1 MPTTRGPL
9 PSLSSMISPARYGRL
24 TQDSFKEITTYW
36 LKEINNYADAN
47 VKILL
52 IGNKS
57 DSSDRKIDA
66 SRGAQLA
73 ETNGW
78 LFFECSAK
86 KGDNVSEA
94 FLQMTRSLIESK
106 YWVLTQ
112 EEQEEGWKEQE
123 ESARHN
129 LHPNG

>member
-1 MPTTRGPL
+1 ME
-9 PSLSSMISPARYGRL
+9 
-24 TQDSFKEITTYW
+24 DSFKEITTYW

-57 DSSDRKIDA
+57 DSPDRKIETT
-66 SRGAQLA
+66 RGAQLA

-86 KGDNVSEA
+86 KGDNVNDA
-94 FLQMTRSLIESK
+94 FLQMTRSLIENK
-106 YWVLTQ
+106 YTSITQ
-112 EEQEEGWKEQE
+112 KEQEEGV
-123 ESARHN
+123 
-129 LHPNG
+129 